1 MSSSK
6 EDKLMEK
13 LRVRMFLADTID
25 GLQSTAVGKDEKTKT
40 VMMMQAEVKLQ
51 DSKSP
56 SEEELVKNLGNPANE
71 KPTCKEVERDR
82 IMDVLP
88 EGRKYMLEEW
98 KLKELP
104 EKVEGFQ
111 FEVSGRVDVS
121 SKEETLQFLQD
132 LYDKTGTSYNI
143 QSGRPD
149 RNGSGS
155 RKCVMNT
162 HQKNKETNLRRPDLQ
177 QNCPANLTFR
187 LDLPRKIPSK
197 SRDTPERIEKKNLQK
212 EFPLFFKLSFIH
224 NHQIKRHEYSR
235 FGIVSEETKNRF
247 IQYFESGM
255 TASAAWHANR
265 DEITK
270 NNPDHFHIVLG
281 NGRVSPDYRWPNRF
295 QQHWKE

>member
-1 MSSSK
+1 
-6 EDKLMEK
+6 
-13 LRVRMFLADTID
+13 MFLADTID

-40 VMMMQAEVKLQ
+40 VMMMQAEVKFQ

-143 QSGRPD
+143 QSGKPD

-162 HQKNKETNLRRPDLQ
+162 HHKNKETNLRRPDLQ
-177 QNCPANLTFR
+177 QNCPAW
-187 LDLPRKIPSK
+187 
-197 SRDTPERIEKKNLQK
+197 ERIQKKNLQK
-212 EFPLFFKLSFIH
+212 EFPLFFHLNFIH

-247 IQYFESGM
+247 IEYFESGM
-255 TASAAWHANR
+255 TASANVGFR
-265 DEITK
+265 
-270 NNPDHFHIVLG
+270 VL
-281 NGRVSPDYRWPNRF
+281 F
-295 QQHWKE
+295 IHKK

>member
-40 VMMMQAEVKLQ
+40 VMMMQAEVKFQ

-143 QSGRPD
+143 QSGKPD
-149 RNGSGS
+149 TG
-155 RKCVMNT
+155 C
-162 HQKNKETNLRRPDLQ
+162 
-177 QNCPANLTFR
+177 
-187 LDLPRKIPSK
+187 
-197 SRDTPERIEKKNLQK
+197 
-212 EFPLFFKLSFIH
+212 FF
-224 NHQIKRHEYSR
+224 
-235 FGIVSEETKNRF
+235 
-247 IQYFESGM
+247 
-255 TASAAWHANR
+255 
-265 DEITK
+265 
-270 NNPDHFHIVLG
+270 
-281 NGRVSPDYRWPNRF
+281 
-295 QQHWKE
+295 

>member
-1 MSSSK
+1 MT
-6 EDKLMEK
+6 LH
-13 LRVRMFLADTID
+13 LRSDL
-25 GLQSTAVGKDEKTKT
+25 
-40 VMMMQAEVKLQ
+40 
-51 DSKSP
+51 
-56 SEEELVKNLGNPANE
+56 NLTFG
-71 KPTCKEVERDR
+71 
-82 IMDVLP
+82 
-88 EGRKYMLEEW
+88 EW
-98 KLKELP
+98 KESIAELP

-111 FEVSGRVDVS
+111 FEVSGIRVDVS

-143 QSGRPD
+143 QSGKPD

-162 HQKNKETNLRRPDLQ
+162 HHKNKETNLRRPDLQ
-177 QNCPANLTFR
+177 QNCPAW
-187 LDLPRKIPSK
+187 
-197 SRDTPERIEKKNLQK
+197 ERIQKKNLQK
-212 EFPLFFKLSFIH
+212 EFPLFFHLNFIH